1 MATAAEFDRLV
12 EINLGDIYESLGVKR
27 SAVLD
32 AVFRWPARRFARQMF
47 EFDRRVGVDG
57 LRSAAAWAARQFA
70 GAITVVGAENI
81 PASGPVLIVS
91 NHPGLSDTIDLF
103 ASIPRD
109 DLRIVAA
116 HRPFLVALT
125 NLTEKLVFVQQ
136 DAGARMG
143 AFRSVI
149 QELKAGRAVLTFPAG
164 KIEPD
169 PGIRRDDARASL
181 SGWIESTGLLAR
193 LMPEMRIVPAIVSGV
208 FSPAAYR
215 NPLALRKPE
224 LAQRER
230 MAAMMQVM
238 WPGYQNSPVR
248 LCFGSALHAAA
259 LTANGADAAAI
270 TALIR
275 EAAAQLV

>member
-1 MATAAEFDRLV
+1 MVTATEFDALV
-12 EINLGDIYESLGVKR
+12 EINLGDIYDSLGIKR
-27 SAVLD
+27 RAVLD
-32 AVFRWPARRFARQMF
+32 AVFRWPAKRFAQQMF
-47 EFDRRVGVDG
+47 EFDRRVGADG
-57 LRSAAAWAARQFA
+57 LRSASAWAAHQFA
-70 GAITVVGAENI
+70 GTVTATGVEHI

-109 DLRIVAA
+109 DLRVVAA

-125 NLTEKLVFVQQ
+125 NLTQKLVFVQQ
-136 DAGARMG
+136 NAGARMG

-149 QELKAGRAVLTFPAG
+149 NELKAGRAVITFPAG

-181 SGWIESTGLLAR
+181 ATWIESTGLLAR
-193 LMPEMRIVPAIVSGV
+193 LMPEMHIVPVIVSGV
-208 FSPAAYR
+208 FSPAAYH
-215 NPLALRKPE
+215 NLLAQRKPD

-248 LCFGSALHAAA
+248 LRFGPAVHAAA
-259 LTANGADAAAI
+259 LVSGGADAAEI
-270 TALIR
+270 TARIR

>member
-1 MATAAEFDRLV
+1 MPTKAEFDQLV

-32 AVFRWPARRFARQMF
+32 AVFLWPAKRFARQMF
-47 EFDRRVGVDG
+47 EFDRQVGAEG
-57 LRSAAAWAARQFA
+57 LRTASAWAAGQFA
-70 GAITVVGAENI
+70 GPVTVTGAEHI
-81 PASGPVLIVS
+81 PARGPVLIVS
-91 NHPGLSDTIDLF
+91 NHPGLSDTINLF
-103 ASIPRD
+103 AAIPRD

-116 HRPFLVALT
+116 HRPFLMALR
-125 NLTEKLVFVQQ
+125 NLTPKLVFVQQ

-149 QELKAGRAVLTFPAG
+149 NELKAGRAVITFPAG

-181 SGWIESTGLLAR
+181 ASWIESTGLLAR
-193 LMPEMRIVPAIVSGV
+193 LMPDMHIVPVIVSGV

-215 NPLALRKPE
+215 NPLAQRKPD

-238 WPGYQNSPVR
+238 WPGYQNSPVQLR
-248 LCFGSALHAAA
+248 FGPALHAAA
-259 LTANGADAAAI
+259 LAANGADPATI
-270 TALIR
+270 TARIR